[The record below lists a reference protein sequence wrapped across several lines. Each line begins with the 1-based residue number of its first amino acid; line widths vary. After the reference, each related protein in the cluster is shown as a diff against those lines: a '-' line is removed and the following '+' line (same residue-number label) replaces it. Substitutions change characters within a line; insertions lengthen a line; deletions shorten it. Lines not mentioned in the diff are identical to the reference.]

1 VKAGMNQRYEFL
13 VTCEHGGNRIPASY
27 RDSFVGH
34 EALLQS
40 HRGFDFGALAMARE
54 LAQALGA
61 KLIFSTISRLL
72 VDLNRSPTHPRL
84 HAEWVR
90 GLSASSRQRILIDHY
105 LPFRA
110 SAEAAIM
117 HALANGKPVIHLS
130 SHSFTP
136 ELDGIVRAADVGLL
150 YDPVRAGEAALCRE
164 WCARLKSREPS
175 LRVRRNYPYTGKS
188 DGFAAYLRR
197 HFAADEYIG
206 IELEINQRLLLM
218 GGKSRQQLQAL
229 IICSLAAA
237 LTQGSQRATHH
248 STEGRR

>member
-1 VKAGMNQRYEFL
+1 MKAGMDQGHQFL
-13 VTCEHGGNRIPASY
+13 VTCEHGGNRIPARY

-34 EALLQS
+34 EALLQG

-90 GLSASSRQRILIDHY
+90 RLPDSCRRQILIDYY

-117 HALANGKPVIHLS
+117 HALASGKRVIHLS

-136 ELDGIVRAADVGLL
+136 ELDGVVRAADVGLL
-150 YDPVRAGEAALCRE
+150 YDPARAGEAALCRE
-164 WCARLKSREPS
+164 WRTRLKAREPS
-175 LRVRRNYPYTGKS
+175 LRVRRNYPYTGRS

-197 HFAADEYIG
+197 HFAADKYIG
-206 IELEINQRLLLM
+206 VELEINQRLLLM

-229 IICSLAAA
+229 IICSLVAA
-237 LTQGSQRATHH
+237 LTQGGQRAGVV
-248 STEGRR
+248 SRE